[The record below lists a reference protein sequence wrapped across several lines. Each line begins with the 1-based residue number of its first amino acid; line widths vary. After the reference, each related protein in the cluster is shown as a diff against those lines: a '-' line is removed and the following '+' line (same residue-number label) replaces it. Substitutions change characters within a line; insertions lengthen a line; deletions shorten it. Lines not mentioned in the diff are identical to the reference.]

1 MRSKRDV
8 KALWAAMAKGEPEVD
23 ESVLITSSHV
33 NLQTAA
39 RIAGLSERLED
50 VDRMRLRFSGQP
62 TADHRLGV
70 RTATKGL
77 LAIQESLSSVG
88 ASIVDHIGKAGRWP
102 AQILAATELKFTP
115 RVLPGSIEFSL
126 VHTPP
131 GKDGDALFEVEEAP
145 LFEQSL
151 KALLTLFADLADDSL
166 SQKTVTDQLANF
178 GPRTSKHLFD
188 LAQVLISEGLSLDVE
203 WQSPE
208 GQVSTA
214 AIGRRSAAYL
224 KELAKASASSTFERV
239 LIGQLI
245 TVSEVEKQGL
255 LLDDGSKIPFEA
267 DPGFQDEL
275 AALYRQRVQ
284 ATVEET
290 LIVNLSTGAES
301 RNYILAALTPL
312 GAESAAA
319 RSSNFR
325 GPTATV
331 GTGDASGVADAAE
344 EEAVQSTPVEVD
356 DAAADE
362 PAAQEN
368 LGLGR
373 LPGEL
378 PEDPRL

>member
-1 MRSKRDV
+1 MRSKSDV
-8 KALWAAMAKGEPEVD
+8 KALWAAMNEGAPEVD
-23 ESVLITSSHV
+23 ESMLITSSHV

-39 RIAGLSERLED
+39 RISGLSEHYEE

-131 GKDGDALFEVEEAP
+131 GKDEDALFEVKEAP

-151 KALLTLFADLADDSL
+151 TALLTLFADLADDTL

-208 GQVSTA
+208 GRVSTA

-224 KELAKASASSTFERV
+224 KELAKASASSTLERV

-267 DPGFQDEL
+267 DPGFQNEL

-290 LIVNLSTGAES
+290 LVVNLSTGAES

-319 RSSNFR
+319 RSTNFP
-325 GPTATV
+325 GLAATV
-331 GTGDASGVADAAE
+331 GTNDAASVVDAVKEEVVRSAPGEPADAAGDDP
-344 EEAVQSTPVEVD
+344 PV
-356 DAAADE
+356 
-362 PAAQEN
+362 QEN
-368 LGLGR
+368 LGLR
-373 LPGEL
+373 RHPVES
-378 PEDPRL
+378 PDDPRL

>member
-8 KALWAAMAKGEPEVD
+8 KALWAAMAEGEPEVD

-39 RIAGLSERLED
+39 RIAGLSDHHED
-50 VDRMRLRFSGQP
+50 ADRMRLRFSGQS

-131 GKDGDALFEVEEAP
+131 GKDADALFEVEEAP

-151 KALLTLFADLADDSL
+151 TALLTLFADLADDSL

-267 DPGFQDEL
+267 DPDFQDEL

-290 LIVNLSTGAES
+290 LVVNLSTGAES

-312 GAESAAA
+312 GTESAA
-319 RSSNFR
+319 
-325 GPTATV
+325 TV
-331 GTGDASGVADAAE
+331 RTDHAASVVWAE
-344 EEAVQSTPVEVD
+344 EVVRSAPGEPAD
-356 DAAADE
+356 DAGDD
-362 PAAQEN
+362 PAVK
-368 LGLGR
+368 
-373 LPGEL
+373 
-378 PEDPRL
+378 

>member
-8 KALWAAMAKGEPEVD
+8 KALWAALRDGEPEDVD

-39 RIAGLSERLED
+39 RIAGLSERPESLD
-50 VDRMRLRFSGQP
+50 NVKLRFSGQP

-131 GKDGDALFEVEEAP
+131 REEAGDALFEVEDEP

-151 KALLTLFADLADDSL
+151 SALLALFADLADDSL

-188 LAQVLISEGLSLDVE
+188 LAQILITEGLSLDVE
-203 WQSPE
+203 WQSPQ
-208 GQVSTA
+208 GKLSTA

-224 KELAKASASSTFERV
+224 KELAKASASSTFERI
-239 LIGQLI
+239 LTGQLI
-245 TVSEVEKQGL
+245 TVSEVDKQGL
-255 LLDDGSKIPFEA
+255 LLDDGSKIPLEA

-284 ATVEET
+284 ASVEET
-290 LIVNLSTGAES
+290 LTVNLSTGAES
-301 RNYILAALTPL
+301 RNYLLTSLIALAV
-312 GAESAAA
+312 AA
-319 RSSNFR
+319 
-325 GPTATV
+325 PTEKAHSPH
-331 GTGDASGVADAAE
+331 DGVAKSAGSGPDTSVE
-344 EEAVQSTPVEVD
+344 EKVGRDTASLVD
-356 DAAADE
+356 VADFSDDVIVKGIR
-362 PAAQEN
+362 PFPPDNDTRA
-368 LGLGR
+368 
-373 LPGEL
+373 
-378 PEDPRL
+378 

>member
-1 MRSKRDV
+1 MRSDRDV
-8 KALWAAMAKGEPEVD
+8 KALWAAMNEGEPEVD
-23 ESVLITSSHV
+23 ESMLITSSHV

-39 RIAGLSERLED
+39 KMSALSENHKD
-50 VDRMRLRFSGQP
+50 VDRMRLRFSGQI

-115 RVLPGSIEFSL
+115 RVFPGSIEFSL

-131 GKDGDALFEVEEAP
+131 ENEEDALFEVEEAP

-151 KALLTLFADLADDSL
+151 TALLTLFADLADDRL

-188 LAQVLISEGLSLDVE
+188 LAQVLISEGLSLDVD

-208 GQVSTA
+208 GQVRTA
-214 AIGRRSAAYL
+214 AIGQRSAAYL
-224 KELAKASASSTFERV
+224 KELAKTSASSTFERI
-239 LIGQLI
+239 LTGQLI

-255 LLDDGSKIPFEA
+255 LLDDSSKILFEA
-267 DPGFQDEL
+267 DPVFQDEL

-284 ATVEET
+284 AIVEET
-290 LIVNLSTGAES
+290 LVVSLSTGAES
-301 RNYILAALTPL
+301 RHYTLVGITPL
-312 GAESAAA
+312 GADPTAA
-319 RSSNFR
+319 RSEKYP
-325 GPTATV
+325 GLTTAVRTKLATSV
-331 GTGDASGVADAAE
+331 RTNDVEGITYSAKE
-344 EEAVQSTPVEVD
+344 EVVQSASE
-356 DAAADE
+356 E
-362 PAAQEN
+362 SH
-368 LGLGR
+368 
-373 LPGEL
+373 
-378 PEDPRL
+378 EDPLI

>member
-8 KALWAAMAKGEPEVD
+8 KALWAAMTEGEPEVD

-39 RIAGLSERLED
+39 RIAGLSERHED
-50 VDRMRLRFSGQP
+50 VDRMRLRFSGQT

-131 GKDGDALFEVEEAP
+131 GKDEDALFEVEESP

-151 KALLTLFADLADDSL
+151 KALLTLFVDLADDSL

-239 LIGQLI
+239 LVGQLI

-267 DPGFQDEL
+267 DPGFQDDL

-319 RSSNFR
+319 RSANFP
-325 GPTATV
+325 GLAATA
-331 GTGDASGVADAAE
+331 GT
-344 EEAVQSTPVEVD
+344 D
-356 DAAADE
+356 DAT
-362 PAAQEN
+362 
-368 LGLGR
+368 GV
-373 LPGEL
+373 PGES
-378 PEDPRL
+378 PDDPRL

>member
-8 KALWAAMAKGEPEVD
+8 KALWAAMTEGEPEVD

-39 RIAGLSERLED
+39 RIAGISESHED
-50 VDRMRLRFSGQP
+50 LDRMRLRFSGQA

-102 AQILAATELKFTP
+102 TQILAATELKFTP

-131 GKDGDALFEVEEAP
+131 GKDEDALFDVEESP

-151 KALLTLFADLADDSL
+151 KALLTLFVDLADDSL

-203 WQSPE
+203 WQSPG

-245 TVSEVEKQGL
+245 TVSEVDKQGL
-255 LLDDGSKIPFEA
+255 LLDDGSKVPFEA

-275 AALYRQRVQ
+275 ATLYRQRVQ

-290 LIVNLSTGAES
+290 LTVNLSTGAES
-301 RNYILAALTPL
+301 RNYILAGLRSL
-312 GAESAAA
+312 GAEPAAA
-319 RSSNFR
+319 RSAISPGLAR
-325 GPTATV
+325 TV
-331 GTGDASGVADAAE
+331 GSDYAVDGTYAAE
-344 EEAVQSTPVEVD
+344 EETAQTTRDGVADGPVG
-356 DAAADE
+356 
-362 PAAQEN
+362 QRN
-368 LGLGR
+368 F
-373 LPGEL
+373 EL
-378 PEDPRL
+378 PRPPGQLPDDRQL